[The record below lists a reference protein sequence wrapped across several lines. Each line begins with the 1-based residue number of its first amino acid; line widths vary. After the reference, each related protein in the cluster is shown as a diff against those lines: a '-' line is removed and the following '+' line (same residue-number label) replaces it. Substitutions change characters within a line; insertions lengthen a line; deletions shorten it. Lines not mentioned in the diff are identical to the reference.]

1 MTLKSLVLRNRD
13 IDYISKY
20 ILDNLIKPDFI
31 REDEAFQELLQ
42 YLIINGDYT
51 CYDLI
56 RTLTVIYF
64 ITKIKKSSFVF
75 KSFIFLNCKSYSLF
89 FNNKN
94 SPLVFRI
101 YKELNS
107 KTN

>member
-13 IDYISKY
+13 IDYINKY

-51 CYDLI
+51 
-56 RTLTVIYF
+56 
-64 ITKIKKSSFVF
+64 
-75 KSFIFLNCKSYSLF
+75 
-89 FNNKN
+89 
-94 SPLVFRI
+94 
-101 YKELNS
+101 
-107 KTN
+107 